1 MSSFPLS
8 PTADKIIKTLKA
20 HNHDFL
26 TISELSKLTNLSYN
40 TIRRAVFK
48 LKSQNLLIEKK
59 GHMGKLFCLSLEME
73 NLLSNKN
80 EAKDDCEEFE
90 PNRLRP
96 DHPLGFL
103 LEEIR

>member
-1 MSSFPLS
+1 MSSFPIS
-8 PTADKIIKTLKA
+8 PTADKVIRTLKA

-48 LKSQNLLIEKK
+48 LKSQNLLIERK
-59 GHMGKLFCLSLEME
+59 GQMGKLFCLSLEME
-73 NLLSNKN
+73 NLLSSKK
-80 EAKDDCEEFE
+80 EAKNKSDELE
-90 PNRLRP
+90 NHQLRH

-103 LEEIR
+103 LEEI

>member
-8 PTADKIIKTLKA
+8 PTADKVIRTLKA

-48 LKSQNLLIEKK
+48 LKSQNLLLEKK
-59 GHMGKLFCLSLEME
+59 GQMGKLFCLSLEME
-73 NLLSNKN
+73 NLLLRD
-80 EAKDDCEEFE
+80 EEKDEQSELE
-90 PNRLRP
+90 PHQLRYN
-96 DHPLGFL
+96 HPLGFL
-103 LEEIR
+103 LED

>member
-8 PTADKIIKTLKA
+8 PTADKVIRTLKD

-59 GHMGKLFCLSLEME
+59 GQMGKLFCLSLEMV
-73 NLLSNKN
+73 NLLSSKDKN
-80 EAKDDCEEFE
+80 ECEEIKHHQ
-90 PNRLRP
+90 LRH